1 MRSAICCSRRSR
13 ERLTDCLR
21 EEDTAARLGGDE
33 FIISLP
39 DVADAGEAARVA
51 SRILAELAKPFTIAD
66 HQLHADGS
74 IGIALY
80 PADGDTAETL
90 MRNADT
96 AMYHAKESGRAQLP
110 VLQRADDRAGQPAPL
125 DRDATCAARS
135 STASSRC
142 ITSR

>member
-1 MRSAICCSRRSR
+1 MRRRR
-13 ERLTDCLR
+13 AADGGADRLKTCLR

-39 DVADAGEAARVA
+39 DVADAAEAASVA
-51 SRILAELAKPFTIAD
+51 GRMLAELARPFAIGE

-80 PADGDTAETL
+80 PRDGNTAETL

-96 AMYHAKESGRAQLP
+96 AMYHAKEAGRA
-110 VLQRADDRAGQPAPL
+110 
-125 DRDATCAARS
+125 TTSS
-135 STASSRC
+135 STPR
-142 ITSR
+142 